1 MAKIKRLKKS
11 KFRSAKSSN
20 HDSALE
26 ALARPFLQPLVAI
39 PFHISCF
46 EESQVLLAPSFTGQ
60 PKRLGS
66 AEEALEAIES
76 MHLYVM
82 PRDSAKGISHSH
94 DFRVLMES
102 FKLLRTDWDSIL
114 STQSSLPSLH
124 LRRGERKRRGGERNW
139 RGVERRK
146 EERGEKIEKKKEERK
161 NYLIQVCHM
170 SFSSLIKKTIFVW

>member
-1 MAKIKRLKKS
+1 M
-11 KFRSAKSSN
+11 
-20 HDSALE
+20 
-26 ALARPFLQPLVAI
+26 
-39 PFHISCF
+39 
-46 EESQVLLAPSFTGQ
+46 APSFTGQ

-102 FKLLRTDWDSIL
+102 FKLLRTDWDNIL

-124 LRRGERKRRGGERNW
+124 LRRGERKRRGGERK
-139 RGVERRK
+139 ERREK
-146 EERGEKIEKKKEERK
+146 LEGSGEKERGERRDDREKKRRK
-161 NYLIQVCHM
+161 KKLFN
-170 SFSSLIKKTIFVW
+170 SSVPHVIFKFN